1 MTCYDV
7 ITFRRLLMTLPKDG
21 RKLDQN
27 EINSI
32 KNAVEEAGIPQI
44 HPDKMESFAEHLVQK
59 ARNQEPT
66 PWRTGSPLEDLSL
79 IHI

>member
-1 MTCYDV
+1 
-7 ITFRRLLMTLPKDG
+7 MTLPKDG

-44 HPDKMESFAEHLVQK
+44 HPDKMESFAEHLVEQ
-59 ARNQEPT
+59 ARQSE
-66 PWRTGSPLEDLSL
+66 
-79 IHI
+79 